1 MHNDGVYW
9 LILTHITHWTSEYG
23 ITDKRVIMKK
33 GWIQRN
39 SFEIFLYRLE
49 NVDIHQTITGGILNY
64 GTLVITGM
72 GWNT

>member
-1 MHNDGVYW
+1 
-9 LILTHITHWTSEYG
+9 
-23 ITDKRVIMKK
+23 MKK